1 MRRRAAGKRTRK
13 PSLGSTRLARPRFT
27 CLMRPVPFPDQIF
40 EVAEGGLTDGEP
52 MIFLFG
58 NPTRN
63 TGKFY
68 RATFGLE
75 RNRWKAR
82 SIDSRECAL
91 PNKAQ
96 IEEWIHDYGEDS
108 DFVRVRV
115 RGLPPRAS
123 ELQFIDQE
131 RVWQAQKRT
140 VSPLDDEPL
149 IAGVDVSGRC
159 GLERGAVP
167 TRPRRPQPACHSHSR
182 EHTRNDRGAF
192 LGVLSEVSPAR
203 VLNEWR

>member
-1 MRRRAAGKRTRK
+1 MFDEASAI
-13 PSLGSTRLARPRFT
+13 
-27 CLMRPVPFPDQIF
+27 PDRIF

-68 RATFGLE
+68 RATYGLE
-75 RNRWKAR
+75 RERWRVR

-91 PNKAQ
+91 PNHAQ
-96 IEEWIHDYGEDS
+96 IQEWIDDYGEDS

-131 RVWQAQKRT
+131 RVWAAQKRT
-140 VSPLDDEPL
+140 VSTLPHEPL
-149 IAGVDVSGRC
+149 ITGVDVSGGGAAWNVVRFWR
-159 GLERGAVP
+159 GLDARTLLRSVFPANTRAMIAECSWPSSPRFSRRRGRTGLP
-167 TRPRRPQPACHSHSR
+167 
-182 EHTRNDRGAF
+182 
-192 LGVLSEVSPAR
+192 
-203 VLNEWR
+203 